1 MVNNKFLKYL
11 CGISAMFLFSC
22 SGEEIYSGSTVI
34 EINSQIFIQN
44 AKANT
49 VGGKKATVVNSHDE
63 LVAYVGE
70 LAETNTKLKE
80 INFQNSTFIFDSD
93 TMKYVVRTDFPNPV
107 TTYMVRG
114 MSGNYAFQYYIET
127 QKSGNESKDA
137 KRPYII
143 GVVVDKLP
151 ADAEV
156 YVSKDLNFID
166 STVVV
171 YPKSIENIPHR

>member
-22 SGEEIYSGSTVI
+22 GGEEIYSGSTVI

-49 VGGKKATVVNSHDE
+49 VGGKKATVINSHDE
-63 LVAYVGE
+63 LVSYVGA
-70 LAETNTKLKE
+70 LAETNSKLKE
-80 INFQNSTFIFDSD
+80 IDFEKSTFVFDSD
-93 TMKYVVRTDFPNPV
+93 SLKYVIPSNIPNTV

>member
-1 MVNNKFLKYL
+1 MANNKFLKYL

-63 LVAYVGE
+63 LVSYVGM
-70 LAETNTKLKE
+70 LAETNAKLKE
-80 INFQNSTFIFDSD
+80 IDFNKNTFVFDSD
-93 TMKYVVRTDFPNPV
+93 TLKYVVPSNLPNVV

-114 MSGNYAFQYYIET
+114 MSGNYAFQYYLET
-127 QKSGNESKDA
+127 QKSGDAGKDA

-143 GVVVDKLP
+143 GIVVDKLP
-151 ADAEV
+151 GDAEV
-156 YVSKDLNFID
+156 YLSKDLNFID

-171 YPKSIENIPHR
+171 YPKSIGNIPLR